1 VGRFG
6 KRLVRPAAV
15 AACLLHSIVAP
26 AAAAQSDASTAGV
39 SSRENLIRYLD
50 AQAGAALD
58 ARGQRIAAITT
69 PAAAAAR
76 QAAVRAGLLALIGQP
91 RHGMPL
97 AATVTGM
104 SRGDGYR
111 VENVM
116 YDAQPG
122 RHVTA
127 NLFVPTGVGTGPFP
141 ALIVAPGHGPAG
153 KSGDYH
159 FAANFARNGFVV
171 LAYDIVGEGE
181 RLEYFDA
188 ASGRSRGERPT
199 GDHSI
204 AAFPAILNGE
214 SLARYFVE
222 DAMQGVDYLL
232 TRPEVDGARIGAFGC
247 SGGGT
252 ATAYLAALDER
263 VRAAASACYV
273 NDFRHLLASVGP
285 QDGEQSIPGFI
296 AGGFDIADWVE
307 LAAPKPYAVVSTTE
321 DMFPYAGAAA
331 AVDEIRHLWAADG
344 APDNLV
350 WLHGPGP
357 HGAIAPL
364 GDAIVAFFRHAL
376 GASAPAVPFSAL
388 RPARPED
395 LLVTK
400 TGQVATAM
408 GTVTLA
414 DLARERARAIAPAA
428 PSDTAGL
435 RAAIVKLAGV
445 RPVPVNSAAGLA
457 ANVPA
462 TTASDMPADRSGI
475 KLMAE
480 TRRDGLRWSTW
491 RFASAMGPLE
501 ARLVQPGSEQA
512 SAQTTQ
518 TVQTTPAKLML
529 LLDRAPLATLG
540 KPGGRLARLAAEGW
554 TVLALQIRGADGREE
569 LKSAVVGDENLL
581 SLRAMMAGATLP
593 GIRIADTLRAVD
605 WLARTMPQLPIL
617 VNGIGVMGPV
627 ALQAAMLEPRIA
639 AVRTEGAPVSWRDA
653 MAGPLARELPANAI
667 PGVLVAY
674 DLPDLIAALAPRAVD
689 IAAPVDPLGLPLREA
704 AFERLVP
711 PLPHIHY
718 LPYADIEAP

>member
-1 VGRFG
+1 MGRFDKGAVGR
-6 KRLVRPAAV
+6 AAV
-15 AACLLHSIVAP
+15 CACLLQAITAFP
-26 AAAAQSDASTAGV
+26 AARADAPDATAAGA
-39 SSRENLIRYLD
+39 SSRENLIHYLD
-50 AQAGAALD
+50 AQAGVALA
-58 ARGQRIAAITT
+58 ARGRLVAAIAT
-69 PAAAAAR
+69 PSAVAAR
-76 QAAVRAGLLALIGQP
+76 QAAVRAGLLALVGQP

-97 AATVTGM
+97 AAAVTGA
-104 SRGDGYR
+104 SQGDGYR
-111 VENVM
+111 VENVL

-127 NLFVPTGVGTGPFP
+127 NLFLPTGAKAGARPFP

-153 KSGDYH
+153 KSGDYN

-181 RLEYFDA
+181 RLEYVDA

-232 TRPEVDGARIGAFGC
+232 SRPEVDGARIGAFGC

-252 ATAYLAALDER
+252 ATAYLAAFDAR

-296 AGGFDIADWVE
+296 AAGFDIADWVE

-321 DMFPYAGAAA
+321 DMFPYAGAAV
-331 AVDEIRHLWAADG
+331 AVDELRHFWAAGG

-364 GDAIVAFFRHAL
+364 GDAIVAFFRRAL
-376 GASAPAVPFSAL
+376 QVGAPAVPFASW

-395 LLVTK
+395 VLVTA

-414 DLARERARAIAPAA
+414 DLASARARVIAPARLPDAANLRVAIAKLAAVA
-428 PSDTAGL
+428 PGPAGL
-435 RAAIVKLAGV
+435 SKVTLVSEA
-445 RPVPVNSAAGLA
+445 
-457 ANVPA
+457 
-462 TTASDMPADRSGI
+462 
-475 KLMAE
+475 
-480 TRRDGLRWSTW
+480 RRDGLHWSTL

-501 ARLVQPGSEQA
+501 AHLVQLETA
-512 SAQTTQ
+512 STA
-518 TVQTTPAKLML
+518 PAKLML
-529 LLDRAPLATLG
+529 VLDRTPLATLDR
-540 KPGGRLARLAAEGW
+540 PGGRLARLAAAGW
-554 TVLALQIRGADGREE
+554 TVMALQTRGADGHEE
-569 LKSAVVGDENLL
+569 RKSAVVGDENLL
-581 SLRAMMAGATLP
+581 SLRAMMMGATLP

-605 WLARTMPQLPIL
+605 WIGSTMPGTAIT
-617 VNGIGVMGPV
+617 VDGVGAMGPV
-627 ALQAAMLEPRIA
+627 ALQAALLDARIA

-653 MAGPLARELPANAI
+653 MAYPLARELPANAI
-667 PGVLVAY
+667 PGVLAAY
-674 DLPDLIAALAPRAVD
+674 DVPDVIAALAPRPVD
-689 IAAPVDPLGLPLREA
+689 IAAPVDPLGLPLRDA
-704 AFERLVP
+704 AFDRLVP
-711 PLPHIHY
+711 PRPHIRY
-718 LPYADIEAP
+718 LPYIDTP